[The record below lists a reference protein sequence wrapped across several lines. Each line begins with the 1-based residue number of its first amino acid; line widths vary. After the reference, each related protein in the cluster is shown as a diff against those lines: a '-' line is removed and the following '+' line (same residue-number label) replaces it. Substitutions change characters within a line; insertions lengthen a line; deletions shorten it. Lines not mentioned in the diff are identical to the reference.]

1 MTPIP
6 MTQKSEISE
15 DILQL
20 IKKRKTKKINK
31 EKKESSVNDGSSN
44 RINSAL
50 DDDSKSMQS

>member
-1 MTPIP
+1 